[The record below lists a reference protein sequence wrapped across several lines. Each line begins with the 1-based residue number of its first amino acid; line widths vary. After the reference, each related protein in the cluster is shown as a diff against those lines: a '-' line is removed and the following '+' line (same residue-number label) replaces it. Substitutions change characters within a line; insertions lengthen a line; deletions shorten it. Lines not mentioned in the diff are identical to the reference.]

1 MDGFLDAADGIFS
14 RRDRQK
20 RLEIMKDPHCGPF
33 AVLCC
38 GGLLLLELGA
48 WCQLA
53 SVPKL
58 LPLAGCLVT
67 VSRSCLLY
75 TSVQCLSNDRRLMRH
90 PFGSAR
96 PSGGYLFGRLLQQNG
111 GDGAG
116 GGGVADPHF
125 AGNEQLCAACGRF
138 FRQGY
143 ADFHSPA
150 AVRRRHSGAR
160 RHIIGAAPD
169 SSPLHTFMC
178 VRCSDPHICL
188 LYTSRCV

>member
-1 MDGFLDAADGIFS
+1 
-14 RRDRQK
+14 
-20 RLEIMKDPHCGPF
+20 
-33 AVLCC
+33 
-38 GGLLLLELGA
+38 
-48 WCQLA
+48 
-53 SVPKL
+53 
-58 LPLAGCLVT
+58 
-67 VSRSCLLY
+67 
-75 TSVQCLSNDRRLMRH
+75 MRH

-125 AGNEQLCAACGRF
+125 AGNNQLRAACGRF

-178 VRCSDPHICL
+178 VRCSDPHIHH
-188 LYTSRCV
+188 TNRRAQPTGRKR

>member
-1 MDGFLDAADGIFS
+1 MS
-14 RRDRQK
+14 S
-20 RLEIMKDPHCGPF
+20 PPT
-33 AVLCC
+33 
-38 GGLLLLELGA
+38 
-48 WCQLA
+48 LA
-53 SVPKL
+53 KTSSGS
-58 LPLAGCLVT
+58 AGQG
-67 VSRSCLLY
+67 RID
-75 TSVQCLSNDRRLMRH
+75 VQCLSNDRRLMRH
-90 PFGSAR
+90 PFRSAR

-178 VRCSDPHICL
+178 VRCSDPHIHHTNRRAQPTGESVDGAAAPGKIDRL
-188 LYTSRCV
+188 GGR